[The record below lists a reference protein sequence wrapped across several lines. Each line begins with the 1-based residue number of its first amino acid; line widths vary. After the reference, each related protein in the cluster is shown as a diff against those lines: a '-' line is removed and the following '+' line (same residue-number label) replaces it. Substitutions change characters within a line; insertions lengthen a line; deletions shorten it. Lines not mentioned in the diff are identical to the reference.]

1 MEKKAKMRR
10 IKVSGGDE
18 VEALRKTAREAA
30 GELLL

>member
-1 MEKKAKMRR
+1 MRR